1 MSDIYYE
8 QPQLIING
16 VQISSAERRM
26 TPIVNP
32 ATLETL
38 GELPHATV
46 ADLDAALSGAKMAFE
61 QWRVISPQERGRII
75 KKAADILRGRAHEL
89 EQLVAQEVGK
99 PIVQGRWEALV
110 AADTLEWFAEEGRRA
125 YGRIIPGQYSGVS
138 FRVVKEPVGPV
149 AAFSAW
155 NFPLINAARKLGAA
169 LAAGCSCVYKPAEE
183 APASG
188 LAVARALITAGVP
201 QGVVSVVFG
210 NPAEISA
217 YLLSS
222 PIIRKVSFTG
232 SVPVGKQLTKLAA
245 DRGIRTTMELGG
257 HAPVIVCA
265 DANAEEVAAMA
276 VASKYRNAG
285 QVCISPT
292 RFYIHQSIHA
302 RFLDAF
308 SRRVAELKVG
318 NGLDP
323 ATDVGPL
330 IHQRRRDA
338 IHALVG
344 EAVKAGAK
352 LVRGGQPVDRAGW
365 FYEPTVLAD
374 VPRTARI
381 MNEEPFGPVAI
392 INAFSDLDAVLAEAN
407 ALPYGLAAY
416 AFSDSAKTLSKLSS
430 SIESGMVALNSFV
443 ISQPD
448 APFLGI
454 KESGHGAEAGAE
466 GLEACLVTKVIS
478 QAQ

>member
-8 QPQLIING
+8 QPHLIING
-16 VQISSAERRM
+16 VQIGSAGRRT

-32 ATLETL
+32 ATLAML
-38 GELPHATV
+38 GDLPHATL
-46 ADLDAALSGAKMAFE
+46 ADLDAALSGAKTGFE
-61 QWRVISPQERGRII
+61 QWRAISPQERGRII
-75 KKAADILRGRAHEL
+75 KKAADILRGRANEL

-99 PIVQGRWEALV
+99 PLVQGRWEALV

-125 YGRIIPGQYSGVS
+125 YGRIIPGQYHGVS

-169 LAAGCSCVYKPAEE
+169 LAAGCSCIYKPAEE

-188 LAVARALITAGVP
+188 LAVARALLAAGVS

-210 NPAEISA
+210 IPAEVSA

-265 DANAEEVAAMA
+265 DANVDEVAAMA

-302 RFLDAF
+302 RFLNAF
-308 SRRVAELKVG
+308 SQRVAELKVG

-323 ATDVGPL
+323 AMDVGPL

-338 IHALVG
+338 IHALVS
-344 EAVKAGAK
+344 EAVQAGAK
-352 LVRGGQPVDRAGW
+352 LVIGGKPVDRAGW
-365 FYEPTVLAD
+365 FYEPTVLAN
-374 VPRTARI
+374 VPRAARI

-392 INAFSDLDAVLAEAN
+392 INSFADLDEVLAEAN

-416 AFSDSAKTLSKLSS
+416 AFSDSAKILSKLAS

-454 KESGHGAEAGAE
+454 KESGHGAEAGVE
-466 GLEACLVTKVIS
+466 GLEACLVTKVIT
-478 QAQ
+478 QAP

>member
-1 MSDIYYE
+1 MSDTYYE
-8 QPQLIING
+8 QPHLIING
-16 VQISSAERRM
+16 AQIGTSERSA

-38 GELPHATV
+38 GHLPHATL
-46 ADLDAALSGAKMAFE
+46 ADLDAALAGAKSGFE
-61 QWRVISPQERGRII
+61 RWRTVSPQERGRII
-75 KKAADILRGRAHEL
+75 KRAADILRARTSEL

-99 PIVQGRWEALV
+99 PVVQGRWEALV

-169 LAAGCSCVYKPAEE
+169 LAAGCSCIYKPAEE

-188 LAVARALITAGVP
+188 LAVPRALIAAGVP

-210 NPAEISA
+210 VPAEISS
-217 YLLSS
+217 YLLNS

-257 HAPVIVCA
+257 HAPVIVCG
-265 DANAEEVAAMA
+265 DVNIEEVAAQA

-285 QVCISPT
+285 QVCVSPT
-292 RFYIHQSIHA
+292 RFYIHESVYE

-308 SRRVAELKVG
+308 ARRVNELKIG
-318 NGLDP
+318 DGLDP

-338 IHALVG
+338 IHGLVS
-344 EAVKAGAK
+344 EAVEAGAQ
-352 LVRGGQPVDRAGW
+352 LVVGGNPLERVGW
-365 FYEPTVLAD
+365 FYEPTVLAG
-374 VPRTARI
+374 VPRGARI
-381 MNEEPFGPVAI
+381 MKEEPFGPVAI
-392 INAFSDLDAVLAEAN
+392 INPYSDLDEVMREAN

-416 AFSDSAKTLSKLSS
+416 AFSESARTLATISS
-430 SIESGMVALNSFV
+430 SLEAGMVALNSFV

-454 KESGHGAEAGAE
+454 KESGHGAEAGPE

-478 QAQ
+478 QAH